1 VRENKK
7 LHLGLESGAVRERVF
22 QTMTPVRAKS
32 QSRMRWA
39 AALGA
44 VAAFAL
50 FQFYGNATRGYVDT
64 PSLFWWWISQWIDP
78 HAETEHGWLILG
90 LSGWLFWR
98 GMRGERRAESLER
111 TERTAESSERPDR
124 DSVGEG
130 AGAES
135 VQPKA
140 RSLQRSRVR
149 QQIEVGDS
157 GSLLMPLMGIVGA
170 LALHTVGFVAQ
181 QSRISIVALLLFC
194 GSLVALAD
202 RRWGRAAMFPLG
214 FLMFAIPLNILD
226 SVGFWLRLGVIQAT
240 AGLAHFW
247 GIHLLQSG
255 TQLLAP
261 DGRFQYDVAAACSG
275 VRSLMALAA
284 LSLLVGYLN
293 FSTAWRRGLMF
304 LLCFPL
310 TYLGNVIRVV
320 LIILAAQRGGPKW
333 GAVVHDVMGYG
344 VFVIVVGGVM
354 AAAALIRR
362 WWPEKES
369 AQRRRA
375 APAASAKKRGHWAI
389 ISVLII
395 VLVGVEIAFLAHI
408 TGARQRGLAGVRLD
422 ATGHNPVELPAF
434 LGTEWIG
441 RRAEVS
447 AVERAI
453 LPADTGF
460 SRRSYVLLEHPAHAV
475 FVSIVLSGRDRTSIH
490 RPELCLV
497 GQGWTIA
504 DGGSH
509 AFQQPADPTAPVV
522 ASLLRAQRIDPVSK
536 RNLSALMAYWFVS
549 ADAVV
554 ATHWQRFWHDAW
566 NRIRHGRADR
576 WAYVLVQAD
585 SDDGE
590 TAALARMQT
599 VLSAT
604 LPVFQG
610 IQAGDEPR

>member
-1 VRENKK
+1 
-7 LHLGLESGAVRERVF
+7 
-22 QTMTPVRAKS
+22 
-32 QSRMRWA
+32 
-39 AALGA
+39 
-44 VAAFAL
+44 
-50 FQFYGNATRGYVDT
+50 
-64 PSLFWWWISQWIDP
+64 
-78 HAETEHGWLILG
+78 
-90 LSGWLFWR
+90 
-98 GMRGERRAESLER
+98 
-111 TERTAESSERPDR
+111 
-124 DSVGEG
+124 
-130 AGAES
+130 
-135 VQPKA
+135 
-140 RSLQRSRVR
+140 
-149 QQIEVGDS
+149 
-157 GSLLMPLMGIVGA
+157 
-170 LALHTVGFVAQ
+170 
-181 QSRISIVALLLFC
+181 
-194 GSLVALAD
+194 
-202 RRWGRAAMFPLG
+202 
-214 FLMFAIPLNILD
+214 
-226 SVGFWLRLGVIQAT
+226 VGFWLRLGVIQAT
-240 AGLAHFW
+240 AGLAHIA
-247 GIHLLQSG
+247 GINLLQSG

-293 FSTAWRRGLMF
+293 FSTAWRRGLML

-320 LIILAAQRGGPKW
+320 LIILAAQWGGSKW

-354 AAAALIRR
+354 AGAALIRR

-369 AQRRRA
+369 VQHGSERDD
-375 APAASAKKRGHWAI
+375 ASSKGGGHWAVV
-389 ISVLII
+389 SVFI
-395 VLVGVEIAFLAHI
+395 VALVGVEIAFLAHVA
-408 TGARQRGLAGVRLD
+408 GARPRGLAGVRLD
-422 ATGHNPVELPAF
+422 ATGDNPVELPAF

-460 SRRSYVLLEHPAHAV
+460 SRRSYVLLENPAHAV

-497 GQGWTIA
+497 GQGWTVA

-509 AFQQPADPTAPVV
+509 QFQRSTDPTAPVV
-522 ASLLRAQRIDPVSK
+522 ASLLRAQRVDPASK
-536 RNLSALMAYWFVS
+536 RKLSALMAYWFVS

-566 NRIRHGRADR
+566 NRVRHGRADR

-590 TAALARMQT
+590 SAALARMQT

-604 LPVFQG
+604 LPVFQR
-610 IQAGDEPR
+610 IRPDAPPR